1 MIHAREDYNRI
12 QDPENKIG
20 QDEPVFLLR
29 AKDSLAPAMVEN
41 WASALQASGGD
52 YKMVS
57 MALEHAHKMR
67 EWQKETGA
75 NFQICRSYQ
84 VGVGVSL
91 RLPLTAIC
99 THH

>member
-1 MIHAREDYNRI
+1 MKHARGDYDRI

-29 AKDSLAPAMVEN
+29 AKDSIAPAMVEN
-41 WASALQASGGD
+41 WASALQASGGN

-67 EWQKETGA
+67 EWQKENGCK
-75 NFQICRSYQ
+75 IPD
-84 VGVGVSL
+84 L
-91 RLPLTAIC
+91 
-99 THH
+99 